1 MSSSDSSLPT
11 ECHQLQLCRRITTYP
26 ILFQRRIP
34 TAWLSLRAPRMPW
47 YIHPPFCQK
56 KEPFVYPYFSQPHL
70 LNPFIGIVLLISRQP
85 NEMPTTYRLRD
96 TEEPVGLAGS
106 QLAVFHGSWII
117 SVEGFDHRREVSMR
131 SDLAEQSQA
140 LGILYMCMYMPTI
153 GRLPL
158 RCTT

>member
-1 MSSSDSSLPT
+1 MPKNNYLSYIVSKADTNSMAFAARISDAL
-11 ECHQLQLCRRITTYP
+11 
-26 ILFQRRIP
+26 
-34 TAWLSLRAPRMPW
+34 
-47 YIHPPFCQK
+47 
-56 KEPFVYPYFSQPHL
+56 PFVYPYFSQPHL